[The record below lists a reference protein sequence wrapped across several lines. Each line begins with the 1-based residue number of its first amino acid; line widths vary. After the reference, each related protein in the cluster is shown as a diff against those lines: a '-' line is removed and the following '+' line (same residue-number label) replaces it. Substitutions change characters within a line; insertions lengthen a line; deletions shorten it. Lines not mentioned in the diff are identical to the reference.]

1 MTSRAHITQA
11 VATWLH
17 QNGDKYL
24 ITGTD
29 CRGRRFRQTHTNP
42 WVANSINLWRGNLW
56 HLPADPAAAG
66 YKRKRLKQVWN

>member
-1 MTSRAHITQA
+1 MTSRTQA

-42 WVANSINLWRGNLW
+42 WVAKSINLWRGNLW